1 VKLRYTL
8 RAARQIERALDD
20 IAQESPQGVASVRSR
35 ILAIATLLQQ
45 HPLAGRATS
54 RPGARRISLTPYPY
68 FISYRVADD
77 EIIIQR
83 FRHAARKPLPD

>member
-8 RAARQIERALDD
+8 RAARQIEKALDD
-20 IAQESPQGVASVRSR
+20 IARISPKGASSVRIR
-35 ILAIATLLQQ
+35 IQGIAVLLRQ

-54 RPGARRISLTPYPY
+54 RAGVRRISLTPYPY
-68 FISYRVADD
+68 LIVYRVADD

-83 FRHAARKPLPD
+83 FRHSARKPIQ